1 MNDVIAEL
9 KALRLHGMASAYW
22 KPNTQIVPCAA

>member
-9 KALRLHGMASAYW
+9 GGW
-22 KPNTQIVPCAA
+22 D